1 MRGTAI
7 ADRPRRFPRW
17 LHTFCEHDRSSGA
30 LDTGWGW
37 WMPEGMLQGGGFNQ
51 LVRGPG
57 VYFLYNRHDRYL
69 GAEIAEYGHYSP
81 DESAFLVSLIAPGN
95 IVFDVGANIG
105 SLTIPMARA
114 AGRSG
119 RLFAFEPQRLVFQ
132 VLCANIAINSLTNAE
147 CFMMCVG
154 SQQGMLAIPE
164 LDPEVVNNFGGISAG
179 AGRPVQCI
187 PLDAFA
193 GLPRIDL
200 IKIDVE
206 GMEREVVLGAR
217 TVIAPSSPPLRRE
230 RSKTELRLTD
240 YRTRLPRIRH
250 VLARARH
257 QPGRRPVN
265 RLGKYGLRTG
275 RAGPPIPEA

>member
-1 MRGTAI
+1 
-7 ADRPRRFPRW
+7 
-17 LHTFCEHDRSSGA
+17 
-30 LDTGWGW
+30 
-37 WMPEGMLQGGGFNQ
+37 MLQGGGFNQ

-217 TVIAPSSPPLRRE
+217 TVIARHRPLLYVENDRKQNSASLIAELVSLGYDMFWHVPVTSPVAGQSIASVNMVCVPVE
-230 RSKTELRLTD
+230 
-240 YRTRLPRIRH
+240 
-250 VLARARH
+250 RAR
-257 QPGRRPVN
+257 QFPKLERV
-265 RLGKYGLRTG
+265 
-275 RAGPPIPEA
+275 AGPNHRPAWDPSQL